1 MATKKK
7 AAKVAQQRA
16 RKPVLSVIEMVM
28 KKAGPPSPMP
38 KAVIS
43 PELHREVEQLL
54 YRQSE
59 LLDTKQWAGFV
70 DLFTDDGVYWAPSL
84 PEHDHWDGKPAIFIE
99 DKDLMT
105 VRMKRVMH
113 PNAWSQQAEWGTN
126 HVVSNIA
133 IEGLDKDGCLNVR
146 SRFHM
151 MELRRDDIRH
161 FGGRYR
167 HSLKRTKD
175 GLRIK
180 LQRVDL
186 FNAQA
191 SYEYVL
197 QAWV

>member
-1 MATKKK
+1 MAIKKK
-7 AAKVAQQRA
+7 VAKVAPRA
-16 RKPVLSVIEMVM
+16 TRPVSSVIELAM
-28 KKAGPPSPMP
+28 KKSSAIMP
-38 KAVIS
+38 KPRPATS
-43 PELHREVEQLL
+43 SELYREVEQLL

-59 LLDTKQWAGFV
+59 LLDTKQWALYV

-84 PEHDHWDGKPAIFIE
+84 PEHQHWDGKPAIFIE

-113 PNAWSQQAEWGTN
+113 PNAWSQQAEWATS
-126 HVVSNIA
+126 HVVSNIS
-133 IEGLDKDGCLNVR
+133 IEGLDKEGCLNVR

-151 MELRRDDIRH
+151 MELRRDEIRH
-161 FGGRYR
+161 FGGTYR
-167 HSLKRTKD
+167 HSLKRTQD
-175 GLRIK
+175 DLRIK

-197 QAWV
+197 QVWV

>member
-7 AAKVAQQRA
+7 VAKVVARA
-16 RKPVLSVIEMVM
+16 RKPAPSVIELVM
-28 KKAGPPSPMP
+28 KKSNAVTP
-38 KAVIS
+38 KPRPAIS

-59 LLDTKQWAGFV
+59 LLDTKQWALYV

-84 PEHDHWDGKPAIFIE
+84 PEHQHWDGKPAIFIE

-113 PNAWSQQAEWGTN
+113 PSAWSQQAEWATN

-133 IEGLDKDGCLNVR
+133 IEGLDKEGCLNVR

-161 FGGRYR
+161 FGGTYR

-197 QAWV
+197 QVWV

>member
-1 MATKKK
+1 MAIKKK
-7 AAKVAQQRA
+7 SAKAAPRTTKTVPSMIELAMGKSGA
-16 RKPVLSVIEMVM
+16 ITPKPR
-28 KKAGPPSPMP
+28 PP
-38 KAVIS
+38 IS
-43 PELHREVEQLL
+43 PELYREVEQLL

-59 LLDTKQWAGFV
+59 LLDTKQWALYV

-84 PEHDHWDGKPAIFIE
+84 PEHQHWDGKPAIFIE

-105 VRMKRVMH
+105 VRVKRVMH
-113 PNAWSQQAEWGTN
+113 PNAWSQQAEWATN
-126 HVVSNIA
+126 HVVSNIT
-133 IEGLDKDGCLNVR
+133 IEGLDKEGCLDVR

-161 FGGRYR
+161 FGGMYR
-167 HSLKRTKD
+167 HSLKRTQD

-197 QAWV
+197 QVWV

>member
-7 AAKVAQQRA
+7 AAKAVQRTK
-16 RKPVLSVIEMVM
+16 KPVPSVIEMVM
-28 KKAGPPSPMP
+28 KKAGAVKPRP
-38 KAVIS
+38 KAAIT
-43 PELHREVEQLL
+43 PELYREVEQLL

-59 LLDTKQWAGFV
+59 LLDGKQWAAYV
-70 DLFTDDGVYWAPSL
+70 DLFTEDGVYWAPSL
-84 PEHDHWDGKPAIFIE
+84 PEHEHWEGKPAIFIE

-113 PNAWSQQAEWGTN
+113 PNAWSQQAEWATN
-126 HVVSNIA
+126 HVVSNIT
-133 IEGLDKDGCLNVR
+133 IEGLDKTGCLNVR

-161 FGGRYR
+161 FGGTYR
-167 HSLKRTKD
+167 HSLRRTKD

-197 QAWV
+197 QVWV